1 MPDLCA
7 FHATILASRHL
18 AHLDPEEMDRM
29 RADYAQQC
37 PDCAHRYV
45 TEGKVQPVSR
55 RYVTLTL
62 AWGMDDDAEPE
73 RDSQLDTLV
82 EHGDHYP
89 TRPEMHIGFR
99 HRGDDE

>member
-1 MPDLCA
+1 M
-7 FHATILASRHL
+7 
-18 AHLDPEEMDRM
+18 
-29 RADYAQQC
+29 
-37 PDCAHRYV
+37 
-45 TEGKVQPVSR
+45 SR

-62 AWGMDDDAEPE
+62 AWGKDDDAEPE

-99 HRGDDE
+99 NRGDDE